1 MTRCSN
7 ALAMAVFGLLVTT
20 PLCAGPPR
28 GDQIQADQPPADQ
41 PPKAR
46 PEHRPKDVAHGLDPA
61 IQLRHQLRDVTN
73 KGLVGIVSE
82 GTDETVDMAAA
93 LAAEHDAVRLLP
105 VAGGGASQNVKDV
118 IFARGIDFGIVPTD
132 VLDEIRRQPPF
143 PRVEKYL
150 QYVTKLYDQQVHL
163 LAGPDIQSVTD
174 LAGKKVNFGRRD
186 SGTYITATNIF
197 KALGVEPDVIVLPHP
212 RALDQL
218 RRGELSAMVYVG
230 TKPARMF
237 QDIRPDEKL
246 HFLSI
251 TGNVPTDYS
260 AASIAAEDYPE
271 LVSKDS
277 PVNTVEIGTVLVA
290 YNWPDKSERSS
301 RVNRFVQAFFTHLND
316 IKASHPKWHDF
327 DITSSVSG
335 WTRSPAAEQWLKD
348 ASLIPQLNKATID
361 FDIKQRESLFRDFA
375 AREALFQAFA
385 EYQKAHRPVDLAARE
400 ALFQAFAEYRN
411 AQRSVILAYHDV
423 H

>member
-20 PLCAGPPR
+20 PLCAEPPR
-28 GDQIQADQPPADQ
+28 DDQIQNDQPPN
-41 PPKAR
+41 AR
-46 PEHRPKDVAHGLDPA
+46 PEHRPKHVVHALDPA

-82 GTDETVDMAAA
+82 GTDETVDMAVA
-93 LAAEHDAVRLLP
+93 LAAEHDGVRLLP
-105 VAGGGASQNVKDV
+105 VAGAGASQNVEDV

-132 VLDEIRRQPPF
+132 VLDEIRRNPPF
-143 PRVEKYL
+143 PGVEKYL

-163 LAGPDIQSVTD
+163 LAGPDIQSVND
-174 LAGKKVNFGRRD
+174 LAGKKVNFGRRG

-197 KALGVEPDVIVLPHP
+197 KALGVEPDVTVLPHP

-230 TKPARMF
+230 TKPSRMF
-237 QDIRPDEKL
+237 QDVRPDEKL
-246 HFLSI
+246 HFVSI
-251 TGNVPTDYS
+251 TGNVPRDYS
-260 AASIAAEDYPE
+260 AVSVAAEDYPE
-271 LVSKDS
+271 LVSKDA
-277 PVNTVEIGTVLVA
+277 PVSTVEVGTVLVA
-290 YNWPDKSERSS
+290 YNWHDKSERYG
-301 RVNRFVQAFFTHLND
+301 RVNHFVQAFFTHLNE

-335 WTRSPAAEQWLKD
+335 WTRFPAAEQWLKN
-348 ASLIPQLNKATID
+348 ASLIPQPNKATID
-361 FDIKQRESLFRDFA
+361 LDIKQRESLFREFTS
-375 AREALFQAFA
+375 REALFQAFA
-385 EYQKAHRPVDLAARE
+385 EYQKAHR
-400 ALFQAFAEYRN
+400 
-411 AQRSVILAYHDV
+411 SVIPAYHDI

>member
-20 PLCAGPPR
+20 PLCAEPSR
-28 GDQIQADQPPADQ
+28 ADQTQADQPPN
-41 PPKAR
+41 AR
-46 PEHRPKDVAHGLDPA
+46 SEHRPKNVSHGLDPA
-61 IQLRHQLRDVTN
+61 IQLRHQLRDATN

-82 GTDETVDMAAA
+82 GTDETVDMAIV
-93 LAAEHDAVRLLP
+93 LAAEHDGVRLLP
-105 VAGGGASQNVKDV
+105 VAGADASQNVKDV

-132 VLDEIRRQPPF
+132 VLGEIRRNPPF

-197 KALGVEPDVIVLPHP
+197 NALGVESEVTFLPHP

-230 TKPARMF
+230 TKPSRMF
-237 QDIRPDEKL
+237 QDIQPDEKL
-246 HFLSI
+246 HFVPI
-251 TGNVPTDYS
+251 TGNVPADYS

-271 LVSKDS
+271 LVSKDA
-277 PVNTVEIGTVLVA
+277 PVNTVEVGTVLVA
-290 YNWPDKSERSS
+290 YNWPDKSERHG
-301 RVNRFVQAFFTHLND
+301 RVNHFVQAFFTHLND

-335 WTRSPAAEQWLKD
+335 WTRFPAAEQWLKK
-348 ASLIPQLNKATID
+348 ASLIPQPTKATID

-385 EYQKAHRPVDLAARE
+385 EYQKAHRPVDVAARE
-400 ALFQAFAEYRN
+400 ALFQEFAEYQK
-411 AQRSVILAYHDV
+411 AHRSVILDYHDI

>member
-1 MTRCSN
+1 MTRFSN
-7 ALAMAVFGLLVTT
+7 ALAMAVFGLLVAT
-20 PLCAGPPR
+20 PLCAGPAR
-28 GDQIQADQPPADQ
+28 GDQIQANQ

-46 PEHRPKDVAHGLDPA
+46 LEHRPKDVVHGLDPA
-61 IQLRHQLRDVTN
+61 IQLRHQLRDATN
-73 KGLVGIVSE
+73 KGLIGIVSE
-82 GTDETVDMAAA
+82 GTDETVDMAVA
-93 LAAEHDAVRLLP
+93 LASEHDAVRLLP
-105 VAGGGASQNVKDV
+105 VAGADASQNVKDV

-132 VLDEIRRQPPF
+132 VLGEIRRNPPF

-163 LAGPDIQSVTD
+163 LTGPDIQSVTD
-174 LAGKKVNFGRRD
+174 LAGKTVNFGRRD

-197 KALGVEPDVIVLPHP
+197 KALGVEPDIVVLPHP

-230 TKPARMF
+230 TEPARMF
-237 QDIRPDEKL
+237 QDIRPDERL

-260 AASIAAEDYPE
+260 AGSIAAEDYPE
-271 LVSKDS
+271 LVSKDA
-277 PVNTVEIGTVLVA
+277 PVNTVEVGTVLVA
-290 YNWPDKSERSS
+290 YNWPDKSERSG

-327 DITSSVSG
+327 DVTSSVSG
-335 WTRSPAAEQWLKD
+335 WTRFPAAEQWLKK
-348 ASLIPQLNKATID
+348 ASLIPEPSRATID
-361 FDIKQRESLFRDFA
+361 LDIKQRESLFRDFA

-385 EYQKAHRPVDLAARE
+385 EYQKAHRPVDFAARE
-400 ALFQAFAEYRN
+400 ALFQAFAEYQK